1 MYFVNFGLKKMK
13 DVEKIGNIIFEKYQQ
28 SKIDKKERQKLFT
41 KAIEM
46 NKSTILNKLQNFK
59 LHLNWANEDDKV
71 AKYRELL
78 KQEKQAFIE
87 QSKIISQAEIENK
100 ILKTYIK
107 DTLTH
112 VGHELGKIIKS
123 DKYFGKIIS
132 KINQSDSIHIDPG
145 FGGSS
150 RRMKAKS
157 RNSIS
162 HNNSDFEIEEKKD
175 QNQNNQINLQRNQII
190 NKNVIETSG
199 FIGNNIS
206 GTTGGDD
213 DPVLKFNNMLRKSE
227 EKEIEK
233 STLNRIVKLKE
244 MVSKCS
250 KLPFKAVFNMK
261 KYQNIVSNKDANFN
275 KTISQDSINQAFTS
289 FFGYS
294 DIKEIKNDL
303 SYLNSENWKQDKVN
317 FSLKEIQKDNSFS
330 ILKDLEINPPLKE
343 SQAIKEFREEI
354 KEQSFIRKQKNKNI
368 VATIIED
375 ECSDKDVSITK
386 EKYNFSEISEI
397 KEEKENE

>member
-123 DKYFGKIIS
+123 DKYFSKIIS

-150 RRMKAKS
+150 RRMKTKS

-175 QNQNNQINLQRNQII
+175 QNQNNQINLQRNQI

-375 ECSDKDVSITK
+375 ECSDKDVSIAK

>member
-1 MYFVNFGLKKMK
+1 MK
-13 DVEKIGNIIFEKYQQ
+13 NTSKVKLINNEK
-28 SKIDKKERQKLFT
+28 QKLFS

-59 LHLNWANEDDKV
+59 FHLNSANEDEKV
-71 AKYRELL
+71 VKYRELL

-87 QSKIISQAEIENK
+87 QSKIISQAEVENK
-100 ILKTYIK
+100 ILKSYIK

-112 VGHELGKIIKS
+112 VGHELNKIIKS
-123 DKYFGKIIS
+123 DKCFSKLIS

-150 RRMKAKS
+150 RRIKDKS

-162 HNNSDFEIEEKKD
+162 PNNSDVKIEEKKEPF
-175 QNQNNQINLQRNQII
+175 QSNLLNLQRNQIM
-190 NKNVIETSG
+190 NKNIIETSG

-227 EKEIEK
+227 ENDVDK
-233 STLNRIVKLKE
+233 STLNRLVKLKE

-250 KLPFKAVFNMK
+250 MLPFKAIFNMK
-261 KYQNIVSNKDANFN
+261 KYSRLWNNKANNLN

-303 SYLNSENWKQDKVN
+303 SYLNSDNCKQDKIN
-317 FSLKEIQKDNSFS
+317 NSLKEIHKDNSFS
-330 ILKDLEINPPLKE
+330 ILKDLDINPPQKE
-343 SQAIKEFREEI
+343 SLAIKEFREEI
-354 KEQSFIRKQKNKNI
+354 KEQSFIRK
-368 VATIIED
+368 
-375 ECSDKDVSITK
+375 
-386 EKYNFSEISEI
+386 
-397 KEEKENE
+397 